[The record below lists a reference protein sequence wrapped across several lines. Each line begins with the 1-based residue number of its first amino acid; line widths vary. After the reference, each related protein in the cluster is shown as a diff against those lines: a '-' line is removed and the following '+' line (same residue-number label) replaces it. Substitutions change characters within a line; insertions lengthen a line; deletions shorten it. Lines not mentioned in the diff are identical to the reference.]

1 MAMQKAQAR
10 GGSWDGGYFRCN
22 IVLRNVVLVIVSILA
37 VFLVSVAGDRALG
50 LAGRG
55 PRVPGAMELLFP
67 PHSEQ
72 SFATHEFAY
81 TAHINALGLRDREI
95 PPKRRDTFRI
105 IAIGD
110 SYTYGWGVEIED
122 TWLRRLEA
130 RLRAAGHRV
139 ETINLGKPG
148 IGPPDYAQLAEKV
161 IPLLRPDLV
170 IVGML
175 MGNDLA
181 AVGPEVEPRK
191 QARLAEIAWRVYP
204 NIIRLIRDLAPVED
218 ARRTHDM
225 MPPQRTSAED
235 NRRWTANTA
244 RQFLEKMSPEH
255 RTRFDTFED
264 AVKEAFLS
272 GNLNPYMIDLAM
284 QNPRFYMI
292 NLDWGDPWTQT
303 CIERLTQQFMRI
315 RRAAERDNARVV
327 VVHIPDGPYVNEHA
341 LRNIRRVGYET
352 TEELLTS
359 DTLDRAVAVAGERA
373 GLTVYSVTE
382 IFRERRDDPTLFYEL
397 DGHFTPAGHALFAE
411 AIAHLIAGEIGDSA
425 QYKD

>member
-1 MAMQKAQAR
+1 MLR
-10 GGSWDGGYFRCN
+10 N
-22 IVLRNVVLVIVSILA
+22 IVLVVISILA
-37 VFLVSVAGDRALG
+37 VLLLSVGGDRLLG
-50 LAGRG
+50 LAALG
-55 PRVPGAMELLFP
+55 PRIPDSMELLFP

-72 SFATHEFAY
+72 AFATNEFSY
-81 TAHINALGLRDREI
+81 TVRTNALGLRDREI

-122 TWLRRLEA
+122 AWLRRLEE

-148 IGPPDYAQLAEKV
+148 TGPPDYAQLAEKV

-181 AVGPEVEPRK
+181 AVGPEPTTK
-191 QARLAEIAWRVYP
+191 ARGRITETVWQIYP
-204 NIIRLIRDLAPVED
+204 NIMGLVRDLAPVKD
-218 ARRTHDM
+218 ARRTHEM

-244 RQFLEKMSPEH
+244 RQFLEKMPPED
-255 RTRFDTFED
+255 RARFEAFED
-264 AVKEAFLS
+264 GVKEAFLS

-292 NLDWGDPWTQT
+292 NLDWDDPWTQT
-303 CIERLTQQFMRI
+303 CIERLTQQFTRI

-341 LRNIRRVGYET
+341 LRNIRRVGYEA
-352 TEELLTS
+352 TEALLAT
-359 DTLDRAVAVAGERA
+359 DTLDRAVSLAGERA

-382 IFRERRDDPTLFYEL
+382 VFRERRDDPTLFYEL
-397 DGHFTPAGHALFAE
+397 DGHFTPAGHAFFAE
-411 AIAHLIAGEIGDSA
+411 AIAPLIAGEIVDLA
-425 QYKD
+425 QYKN